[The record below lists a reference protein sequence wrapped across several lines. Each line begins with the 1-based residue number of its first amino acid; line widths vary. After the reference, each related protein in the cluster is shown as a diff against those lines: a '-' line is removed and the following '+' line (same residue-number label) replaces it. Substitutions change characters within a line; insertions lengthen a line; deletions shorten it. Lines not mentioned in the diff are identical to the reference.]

1 MNILFIICL
10 VIWGG
15 CTLLKGLKLPFRK
28 KEKGSYAAQGL
39 MPKIGRWLNKA
50 TPFYTFSQFKLF
62 LYKKIQYATQA
73 EKIVKHHIFIN

>member
-15 CTLLKGLKLPFRK
+15 CTLLKVLSNHFEK

-50 TPFYTFSQFKLF
+50 TPSYTFSQFKLF
-62 LYKKIQYATQA
+62 LYKKIQCATQA
-73 EKIVKHHIFIN
+73 EKVAKHHIFIN